1 MLTVVDRTHVQN
13 DFSSGVVGAYFSS
26 LQLYDKYQ
34 SGYEFQEEISS
45 KGVRLFNHYT
55 VGW

>member
-1 MLTVVDRTHVQN
+1 MLTVVDRTHVQK

-55 VGW
+55 VG